1 MVTNLLAIIIGE
13 FRAHNPVII
22 IDTCRVLKSAALVEG
37 NIFFGVA
44 NFDLQVSI
52 VVMLR
57 VRNCKCI
64 VAFIIARRA
73 RIDGP
78 SAN

>member
-1 MVTNLLAIIIGE
+1 MRALIIGE
-13 FRAHNPVII
+13 LRAHDPVTI

-37 NIFFGVA
+37 DIIFGLA
-44 NFDLQVSI
+44 IYGIPLSI
-52 VVMLR
+52 VVMLY

-64 VAFIIARRA
+64 VAFIVARRA